1 MATLLRCAAD
11 LREENPYAA
20 PQTRDMLLPLALERA
35 ELRLTQTDEILPR
48 STQRWMNAALAVYG
62 LSFVV
67 PLIASWDSWMPFM
80 GIFFFFMA
88 ALMCWHPLMWCWWAN
103 VFFYLSRRNLKRGR
117 SQRAC
122 VYAGLGV
129 LAAVSLFVVGFVI
142 RFGGFGDSDILRMTI
157 NPPYL
162 FWVAAMLLQWIA
174 AVDMR
179 QFNRC
184 CNGEHSTMRP
194 RDLL

>member
-1 MATLLRCAAD
+1 MATSLRYAAE

-20 PQTRDMLLPLALERA
+20 PQTRDMVLPLALERA
-35 ELRLTQTDEILPR
+35 ELRLTRTDEVLPR
-48 STQRWMNAALAVYG
+48 STQRWLNVALAVYG
-62 LSFVV
+62 VSFVV
-67 PLIASWDSWMPFM
+67 PLITSVDRWTPFM

-103 VFFYLSRRNLKRGR
+103 VFFYLSRRNMHRGR

-122 VYAGLGV
+122 VYAGIGA
-129 LAAVSLFVVGFVI
+129 LAAASLMVIGFW
-142 RFGGFGDSDILRMTI
+142 GGRGDDYYMNMTL

-162 FWVAAMLLQWIA
+162 CWLAAMLLQWIA

-179 QFNRC
+179 RFNKNQC
-184 CNGEHSTMRP
+184 RP
-194 RDLL
+194 IRSRDLL